1 MLPRLTPKIKAEK
14 SYKYVTYKGFLYKLN
29 DSGEYRVV
37 NTNIPV
43 YQQLSELMDGSKSE
57 SQEGT
62 EYQDAVY
69 RQEDREI
76 TENALA
82 LDALNSSKKEESS
95 DYQKYN
101 KDIKDHIEMTEEE
114 KENLNDELDEYC

>member
-1 MLPRLTPKIKAEK
+1 
-14 SYKYVTYKGFLYKLN
+14 
-29 DSGEYRVV
+29 
-37 NTNIPV
+37 
-43 YQQLSELMDGSKSE
+43 MDGSKSE

-62 EYQDAVY
+62 EYRDDTY
-69 RQEDREI
+69 RQEDIEI
-76 TENALA
+76 SDNAIA
-82 LDALNSSKKEESS
+82 LDALDSSVREEGS

>member
-1 MLPRLTPKIKAEK
+1 
-14 SYKYVTYKGFLYKLN
+14 
-29 DSGEYRVV
+29 
-37 NTNIPV
+37 
-43 YQQLSELMDGSKSE
+43 MDENKSE
-57 SQEGT
+57 SQEGM
-62 EYQDAVY
+62 EHQDDIY